1 MKSGGI
7 FMLESELI
15 KLIEDI
21 QLKKTE
27 SNYIEVKSARNGCPK
42 IFDTLSSFSNQQ
54 NGGTIIFGVDEND
67 DYNVCGVY
75 DAADL
80 QKKIMEQSL
89 QMEPVVRPLCT
100 VAVVDGKT
108 VVSAEIQEMDNFQKP
123 CFYKGAG
130 RLRGSY
136 VRVADGDRLM
146 TEYEVYSYE
155 AFKQDIHDEL
165 RTNDRAEMTD
175 INTDEYQLY
184 LLELKKNKPHLA
196 KLEEKEIN
204 RLQGFVVDN
213 KPTVAALMLFS
224 VYPQAYFPQLCI
236 TAVSVPGK
244 EMSATGSVGE
254 RFIDNKRIEGS
265 ITQMLNDALIFVRKN
280 MKVKTIIDAETGMR
294 NDRTEYPVIA
304 VRELVLNALIH
315 RDYSIHTESAPITI
329 TMYSD
334 RMEIENPGGL
344 YGRMTLDSLGFV
356 SADTRNPYIAGA
368 LEIMGE
374 TENRYSGIPTIRSAM
389 KNAGL
394 PQPVFVNNSGVFKAI
409 LYNEIV
415 SEKGNSDLASR
426 ILDFCSVPRSRK
438 ELEEKFKDDIT
449 IAYLMSKHM
458 KPLIAE
464 NKIALTKPESPKSK
478 DQKYFTIK

>member
-1 MKSGGI
+1 
-7 FMLESELI
+7 MLEIELV

-100 VAVVDGKT
+100 VAVIDGKT

-165 RTNDRAEMTD
+165 RTNSRAELTD
-175 INTDEYQLY
+175 INTEEYQLY

-224 VYPQAYFPQLCI
+224 IYPQAYFPQLCI

-244 EMSATGSVGE
+244 EMSATGSIGE

-280 MKVKTIIDAETGMR
+280 MKVKTIINSETGMR

-344 YGRMTLDSLGFV
+344 YGRMTLDNLGFV

-394 PQPVFVNNSGVFKAI
+394 PQPVFENNRGVFKAI

-438 ELEEKFKDDIT
+438 ELEEKFKNEIT

-478 DQKYFTIK
+478 DQKYYTVK

>member
-1 MKSGGI
+1 
-7 FMLESELI
+7 MLESELI

-54 NGGTIIFGVDEND
+54 NGGTIIFGVDENE

-213 KPTVAALMLFS
+213 KPTIAALMLFS

-280 MKVKTIIDAETGMR
+280 MKVKTIIDSETGMR

-344 YGRMTLDSLGFV
+344 YGRMTLDNLGFV

-394 PQPVFVNNSGVFKAI
+394 PQPVFVNNRGVFKAI

-415 SEKGNSDLASR
+415 SEKRNSDLASR

>member
-1 MKSGGI
+1 
-7 FMLESELI
+7 MLESELI

-42 IFDTLSSFSNQQ
+42 VFDTLSSFSNQQ
-54 NGGTIIFGVDEND
+54 NGGTIIFGVDENE

-155 AFKQDIHDEL
+155 AFKQNIHDEL

-213 KPTVAALMLFS
+213 KPTIAALMLFS

-394 PQPVFVNNSGVFKAI
+394 PQPVFVNNRGVFKAI

-426 ILDFCSVPRSRK
+426 ILDFCIVPRSRK
-438 ELEEKFKDDIT
+438 ELEEKFKEEIT

>member
-1 MKSGGI
+1 
-7 FMLESELI
+7 MLEIELV

-54 NGGTIIFGVDEND
+54 NGGTILFGIDENE

-108 VVSAEIQEMDNFQKP
+108 VVSTEIQEMDNFQKP

-175 INTDEYQLY
+175 INTEEYQLY
-184 LLELKKNKPHLA
+184 LLELKKNKPHIA
-196 KLEEKEIN
+196 KLDEKEIN

-280 MKVKTIIDAETGMR
+280 MKVKTIINSETGMR

-329 TMYSD
+329 TMYYD

-344 YGRMTLDSLGFV
+344 YGRMTLDNLGFV

-394 PQPVFVNNSGVFKAI
+394 PQPVFVNNRGVFKAI

-426 ILDFCSVPRSRK
+426 ILDFCSMPRSRK

-478 DQKYFTIK
+478 DQKYFTVK

>member
-1 MKSGGI
+1 
-7 FMLESELI
+7 MLESELI

-54 NGGTIIFGVDEND
+54 NGGIIIFGVDEND

-80 QKKIMEQSL
+80 QKKIMEQSM

-108 VVSAEIQEMDNFQKP
+108 VVSAEIQEMDNFHKP

-146 TEYEVYSYE
+146 SEYEVYSYE

-196 KLEEKEIN
+196 KLEEREIN

-244 EMSATGSVGE
+244 EISATGSVGE

-280 MKVKTIIDAETGMR
+280 MKVKTIIDSETGMR

-344 YGRMTLDSLGFV
+344 YGRMTLDNLGFV

-394 PQPVFVNNSGVFKAI
+394 PQPVFVNNRGVFKAI
-409 LYNEIV
+409 LYNEIL

>member
-1 MKSGGI
+1 
-7 FMLESELI
+7 MLESELI

-280 MKVKTIIDAETGMR
+280 MKVKTIIDSETGMR

-394 PQPVFVNNSGVFKAI
+394 PQPVFVNNRGVFKAI

-426 ILDFCSVPRSRK
+426 ILDFCSVPRSRR

-458 KPLIAE
+458 RPLIAE

>member
-1 MKSGGI
+1 
-7 FMLESELI
+7 MLESELI

-21 QLKKTE
+21 QLKRTE

-54 NGGTIIFGVDEND
+54 NGGTIIFGVDENENF
-67 DYNVCGVY
+67 NVCGVY

-265 ITQMLNDALIFVRKN
+265 ITQMLNDALVFVRKN

-394 PQPVFVNNSGVFKAI
+394 PQPVFVNNRGVFKAI

-415 SEKGNSDLASR
+415 SEKRNSDLASR
-426 ILDFCSVPRSRK
+426 ILDFCSVPRSRR

>member
-1 MKSGGI
+1 
-7 FMLESELI
+7 MLESELI

-21 QLKKTE
+21 QLKRTE

-54 NGGTIIFGVDEND
+54 NGGTIIFGVDENE

-280 MKVKTIIDAETGMR
+280 MKVKTIIDSETGMR

-394 PQPVFVNNSGVFKAI
+394 PQPVFVNNRGVFKAI

>member
-1 MKSGGI
+1 
-7 FMLESELI
+7 MLESELI

-21 QLKKTE
+21 QLKRTE

-123 CFYKGAG
+123 CFYKGSG

-280 MKVKTIIDAETGMR
+280 MKVKTIIDSETGMR

-394 PQPVFVNNSGVFKAI
+394 PQPVFVNNRGVFKAI

-458 KPLIAE
+458 KPLIAK

>member
-1 MKSGGI
+1 
-7 FMLESELI
+7 MLEIELV

-54 NGGTIIFGVDEND
+54 NGGTIIFGVDENE

-165 RTNDRAEMTD
+165 RTNDRAEMAD
-175 INTDEYQLY
+175 INTEEYQLY

-280 MKVKTIIDAETGMR
+280 MKVKTIIDSETGMR

-344 YGRMTLDSLGFV
+344 YGRMTLDNLGFV

-394 PQPVFVNNSGVFKAI
+394 PQPVFVNNRGVFKAI

-415 SEKGNSDLASR
+415 NEKRNSDLASR

-478 DQKYFTIK
+478 DQKYYTVK

>member
-1 MKSGGI
+1 
-7 FMLESELI
+7 MLEIELV

-21 QLKKTE
+21 QLKKAE

-123 CFYKGAG
+123 CFYKGSG

-165 RTNDRAEMTD
+165 RTNSRAELTD
-175 INTDEYQLY
+175 INTEEYQLY

-224 VYPQAYFPQLCI
+224 IYPQAYFPQLCI

-280 MKVKTIIDAETGMR
+280 MKVKTIIDPETGMR

-344 YGRMTLDSLGFV
+344 YGRMTLDNLGFV

-374 TENRYSGIPTIRSAM
+374 TENRYSGMPTVRSAM

-394 PQPVFVNNSGVFKAI
+394 PQPVFENNRGVFKAI

-426 ILDFCSVPRSRK
+426 ILNFCSVPRSRK

-478 DQKYFTIK
+478 DQKYYTVK

>member
-1 MKSGGI
+1 
-7 FMLESELI
+7 MLESELI

-394 PQPVFVNNSGVFKAI
+394 PQPVFVNNRGVFKAI

-438 ELEEKFKDDIT
+438 ELEEKFKEEIT

>member
-1 MKSGGI
+1 
-7 FMLESELI
+7 MLEIELV

-27 SNYIEVKSARNGCPK
+27 SNYIEVKSARHGCPK

-54 NGGTIIFGVDEND
+54 NGGTIIFGVDENED
-67 DYNVCGVY
+67 FNVCGVY

-165 RTNDRAEMTD
+165 RTNERAEMSD
-175 INTDEYQLY
+175 INTEEYQLY

-204 RLQGFVVDN
+204 RLQGFVVDG
-213 KPTVAALMLFS
+213 KPTVAALMIFS

-254 RFIDNKRIEGS
+254 RFIDNKRIEGP

-280 MKVKTIIDAETGMR
+280 MKVKTIIDPETGMR

-315 RDYSIHTESAPITI
+315 RDYSIHTESAPITV

-344 YGRMTLDSLGFV
+344 YGRMTLDNLGFV
-356 SADTRNPYIAGA
+356 SADTRNPFIAGA

-394 PQPVFVNNSGVFKAI
+394 PQPVFVNNRGVFKAI

-415 SEKGNSDLASR
+415 SEKGNSDLESR

-438 ELEEKFKDDIT
+438 ELEEKFKNDIT

-464 NKIALTKPESPKSK
+464 NKIALTKPEAPKSK
-478 DQKYFTIK
+478 DQKYYTVK

>member
-1 MKSGGI
+1 
-7 FMLESELI
+7 MLESELI

-108 VVSAEIQEMDNFQKP
+108 VVSAEIQEMDNFHKP

-394 PQPVFVNNSGVFKAI
+394 PQPVFVNNRGVFKAI

-438 ELEEKFKDDIT
+438 ELEEKFKEEIT

>member
-196 KLEEKEIN
+196 KLEEREIN

-224 VYPQAYFPQLCI
+224 VYPQAYFPQFCI

-394 PQPVFVNNSGVFKAI
+394 PQPVFVNNRGVFKAI

>member
-1 MKSGGI
+1 
-7 FMLESELI
+7 MLESELI

-54 NGGTIIFGVDEND
+54 NGGTIIFGVDENENF
-67 DYNVCGVY
+67 NVCGVY

-89 QMEPVVRPLCT
+89 QMKPVVRPLCT

-108 VVSAEIQEMDNFQKP
+108 VVSAEIQEMDNFNKP

-175 INTDEYQLY
+175 INTEEYQLY
-184 LLELKKNKPHLA
+184 LLGLKKNKPHLA

-280 MKVKTIIDAETGMR
+280 MKVKTIIDSETGMR

-394 PQPVFVNNSGVFKAI
+394 PQPVFVNNRGVFKAI

-438 ELEEKFKDDIT
+438 ELEEKFKEEIT

>member
-1 MKSGGI
+1 
-7 FMLESELI
+7 MLESELI

-213 KPTVAALMLFS
+213 KPTIAALMLFS

-394 PQPVFVNNSGVFKAI
+394 PQPVFVNNRGVFKAI
-409 LYNEIV
+409 LYNEIL

>member
-1 MKSGGI
+1 
-7 FMLESELI
+7 MLESELI

-54 NGGTIIFGVDEND
+54 NGGTIIFGVDENE

-108 VVSAEIQEMDNFQKP
+108 VVSAEIQEMDNFHKP

-213 KPTVAALMLFS
+213 KPTIAALMLFS

-394 PQPVFVNNSGVFKAI
+394 PQPVFVNNRGVFKAI

-458 KPLIAE
+458 KPLIAK

>member
-1 MKSGGI
+1 
-7 FMLESELI
+7 MLETELI

-54 NGGTIIFGVDEND
+54 NGGTIIFGVDENED
-67 DYNVCGVY
+67 FNVCGVY

-123 CFYKGAG
+123 CFYKGSG

-165 RTNDRAEMTD
+165 RTNSRAELTD
-175 INTDEYQLY
+175 INTEEYQLY

-224 VYPQAYFPQLCI
+224 IYPQAYFPQLCI

-280 MKVKTIIDAETGMR
+280 MKVKTIIDPETGMR

-304 VRELVLNALIH
+304 IRELVLNALIH

-344 YGRMTLDSLGFV
+344 YGRMTLDNLGFV

-374 TENRYSGIPTIRSAM
+374 TENRYSGIPTVRSAM

-394 PQPVFVNNSGVFKAI
+394 PQPVFENNRGVFKAI

-426 ILDFCSVPRSRK
+426 ILNFCSVPRSRK

-478 DQKYFTIK
+478 DQKYYTVK

>member
-1 MKSGGI
+1 
-7 FMLESELI
+7 MLESELI

-21 QLKKTE
+21 QLKRTE

-80 QKKIMEQSL
+80 HKKIMEQSL

-108 VVSAEIQEMDNFQKP
+108 VVSAEIQEMDNFHKP

-280 MKVKTIIDAETGMR
+280 MKVKTIIDSETGMR

-394 PQPVFVNNSGVFKAI
+394 PQPVFVNNRGVFKAI

-458 KPLIAE
+458 KPLIAK

>member
-1 MKSGGI
+1 
-7 FMLESELI
+7 MLESELI

-213 KPTVAALMLFS
+213 KPTIAALMLFS

-280 MKVKTIIDAETGMR
+280 MKVKTIIDSETGMR

-394 PQPVFVNNSGVFKAI
+394 PQPVFVNNRGVFKAI

>member
-1 MKSGGI
+1 
-7 FMLESELI
+7 MLEIELV

-21 QLKKTE
+21 QLKKAE
-27 SNYIEVKSARNGCPK
+27 SNYIEVKSAQNGCPK

-123 CFYKGAG
+123 CFYKGSG

-165 RTNDRAEMTD
+165 RTNSRAELTD
-175 INTDEYQLY
+175 INTEEYQLY

-224 VYPQAYFPQLCI
+224 IYPQAYFPQLCI

-280 MKVKTIIDAETGMR
+280 MKVKTIIDPETGMR

-344 YGRMTLDSLGFV
+344 YGRMTLDNLGFV

-374 TENRYSGIPTIRSAM
+374 TENRYSGIPTVRSAM

-394 PQPVFVNNSGVFKAI
+394 PQPVFENNRGVFKAI

-426 ILDFCSVPRSRK
+426 ILNFCSVPRSRK

-478 DQKYFTIK
+478 DQKYYTVK

>member
-1 MKSGGI
+1 M
-7 FMLESELI
+7 
-15 KLIEDI
+15 
-21 QLKKTE
+21 
-27 SNYIEVKSARNGCPK
+27 
-42 IFDTLSSFSNQQ
+42 
-54 NGGTIIFGVDEND
+54 
-67 DYNVCGVY
+67 
-75 DAADL
+75 

-394 PQPVFVNNSGVFKAI
+394 PQPVFVNNRGVFKAI

-438 ELEEKFKDDIT
+438 ELEEKFKEEIT

>member
-1 MKSGGI
+1 
-7 FMLESELI
+7 MLETELI
-15 KLIEDI
+15 KIIEDI

-27 SNYIEVKSARNGCPK
+27 SNYIEVKSARKGCPK

-54 NGGTIIFGVDEND
+54 NGGTIIFGVDENED
-67 DYNVCGVY
+67 FNVCGVY

-100 VAVVDGKT
+100 VAVIDGKT

-155 AFKQDIHDEL
+155 AFKQNIHDEL
-165 RTNDRAEMTD
+165 RIIDRAELAD
-175 INTDEYQLY
+175 INTEEYQLY

-224 VYPQAYFPQLCI
+224 IYPQAYFPQLCI

-280 MKVKTIIDAETGMR
+280 MKVKTIIDPETGMR

-344 YGRMTLDSLGFV
+344 YGRMTLDNLGFV

-374 TENRYSGIPTIRSAM
+374 TENRYSGIPTVRSAM

-394 PQPVFVNNSGVFKAI
+394 PQPVFENNRGVFKAI

-426 ILDFCSVPRSRK
+426 ILNFCSVPRSRK

-478 DQKYFTIK
+478 DQKYYTVK

>member
-1 MKSGGI
+1 
-7 FMLESELI
+7 MLESELI

-155 AFKQDIHDEL
+155 AFKQNIHDEL

-280 MKVKTIIDAETGMR
+280 MKVKTIIDSETGMR

-394 PQPVFVNNSGVFKAI
+394 PQPVFVNNRGVFKAI

-438 ELEEKFKDDIT
+438 ELEEKFKEEIT

>member
-1 MKSGGI
+1 
-7 FMLESELI
+7 MLESELI

-213 KPTVAALMLFS
+213 KPTIAALMLFS

-394 PQPVFVNNSGVFKAI
+394 PQPVFVNNRGVFKAI

-438 ELEEKFKDDIT
+438 ELEEKFKEEIT

>member
-1 MKSGGI
+1 
-7 FMLESELI
+7 MLESELI

-21 QLKKTE
+21 QLKRTE

-280 MKVKTIIDAETGMR
+280 MKVKTIIDSETGMR

-394 PQPVFVNNSGVFKAI
+394 PQPVFVNNRGVFKAI

-458 KPLIAE
+458 KPLIAK

>member
-1 MKSGGI
+1 
-7 FMLESELI
+7 MLETELI

-54 NGGTIIFGVDEND
+54 NGGTIIFGVDENE

-165 RTNDRAEMTD
+165 RTNDRAEMSD
-175 INTDEYQLY
+175 INTEEYQLY

-224 VYPQAYFPQLCI
+224 VYPQAYFPQLCV

-280 MKVKTIIDAETGMR
+280 MKVKTIIDSETGMR

-344 YGRMTLDSLGFV
+344 YGRMTLDNLGLV

-394 PQPVFVNNSGVFKAI
+394 PQPVFVNNRGVFKAI

-415 SEKGNSDLASR
+415 SEKGNSDIESR
-426 ILDFCSVPRSRK
+426 ILEFCSVPRSRR

-478 DQKYFTIK
+478 AQKYFTIK

>member
-1 MKSGGI
+1 
-7 FMLESELI
+7 MLESELI

-27 SNYIEVKSARNGCPK
+27 SNYIEIKSARNGCPK

-54 NGGTIIFGVDEND
+54 NGGTIIFGVDENENF
-67 DYNVCGVY
+67 NVCGVY

-155 AFKQDIHDEL
+155 AFKQNIHDEL

-184 LLELKKNKPHLA
+184 LLELKKNKQHLA

-213 KPTVAALMLFS
+213 KPTIAALMLFS

-344 YGRMTLDSLGFV
+344 YGRMTLDNLGFV

-394 PQPVFVNNSGVFKAI
+394 PQPVFVNNRGVFKAI

-438 ELEEKFKDDIT
+438 ELEEKFKEEIT

>member
-1 MKSGGI
+1 
-7 FMLESELI
+7 MLESELI

-54 NGGTIIFGVDEND
+54 NGGTIIFGVDENE

-244 EMSATGSVGE
+244 EMSVTGSVGE

-394 PQPVFVNNSGVFKAI
+394 PQPVFVNNRGVFKAI

-438 ELEEKFKDDIT
+438 ELEEKFKEEIT

>member
-1 MKSGGI
+1 
-7 FMLESELI
+7 MLESELI

-196 KLEEKEIN
+196 KLEEREIN

-280 MKVKTIIDAETGMR
+280 MKVKTIIDSETGMR

-394 PQPVFVNNSGVFKAI
+394 PQPVFVNNRGVFKAI

-438 ELEEKFKDDIT
+438 ELEEKFKEEIT

>member
-1 MKSGGI
+1 
-7 FMLESELI
+7 MLETELI

-100 VAVVDGKT
+100 VAVIDGKT
-108 VVSAEIQEMDNFQKP
+108 VVSAEIQEIDNFQKP

-155 AFKQDIHDEL
+155 AFKQNIHDEL
-165 RTNDRAEMTD
+165 RIIDRAELAD
-175 INTDEYQLY
+175 INTEEYQLY

-224 VYPQAYFPQLCI
+224 IYPQAYFPQLCI

-265 ITQMLNDALIFVRKN
+265 ITQMLSDALIFVRKN
-280 MKVKTIIDAETGMR
+280 MKVKTIIDPETGMR

-304 VRELVLNALIH
+304 IRELVLNALIH
-315 RDYSIHTESAPITI
+315 RDYSKHTESAPITI

-344 YGRMTLDSLGFV
+344 YGRMTLDNLGFV

-389 KNAGL
+389 KSAGL
-394 PQPVFVNNSGVFKAI
+394 PQPVFVNNRGVFKAI
-409 LYNEIV
+409 LYNETV
-415 SEKGNSDLASR
+415 SEKGNGDLASR

-478 DQKYFTIK
+478 DQKYYTVK

>member
-1 MKSGGI
+1 
-7 FMLESELI
+7 MLEIELV

-21 QLKKTE
+21 QLKKAE

-123 CFYKGAG
+123 CFYKGSG

-165 RTNDRAEMTD
+165 RTNSRAELTD
-175 INTDEYQLY
+175 INTEEYQLY

-224 VYPQAYFPQLCI
+224 IYPQAYFPQLCI

-280 MKVKTIIDAETGMR
+280 MKVKTIIDPETGMR

-344 YGRMTLDSLGFV
+344 YGRMTLDNLGFV
-356 SADTRNPYIAGA
+356 SADTRNPFIAGA

-374 TENRYSGIPTIRSAM
+374 TENRYSGIPTVRSAM

-394 PQPVFVNNSGVFKAI
+394 PQPVFENNRGVFKAI

-426 ILDFCSVPRSRK
+426 ILNFCSVPRSRK

-478 DQKYFTIK
+478 DQKYYTVK

>member
-1 MKSGGI
+1 
-7 FMLESELI
+7 MLESELI

-54 NGGTIIFGVDEND
+54 NGGTIIFGVDENE

-100 VAVVDGKT
+100 VAVFDGKT
-108 VVSAEIQEMDNFQKP
+108 VVSAEIQEMDNFHKP

-130 RLRGSY
+130 ILRGSY

-165 RTNDRAEMTD
+165 RTNSRAELTD
-175 INTDEYQLY
+175 INTEEYQLY

-280 MKVKTIIDAETGMR
+280 MKVKTIIDSETGMR

-344 YGRMTLDSLGFV
+344 YGRMTLDNLGFV

-374 TENRYSGIPTIRSAM
+374 TENRYSGIPTVRSAM

-394 PQPVFVNNSGVFKAI
+394 PQPVFENNRGVFKAI

-426 ILDFCSVPRSRK
+426 ILNFCSVPRSRK

-478 DQKYFTIK
+478 DQKYYTVK

>member
-1 MKSGGI
+1 
-7 FMLESELI
+7 MLESELI

-27 SNYIEVKSARNGCPK
+27 SNYFEVKSARNGCPK

-123 CFYKGAG
+123 CFYKGSG

-213 KPTVAALMLFS
+213 KPTIAALMLFS

-344 YGRMTLDSLGFV
+344 YGRMTLDNLGFV

-394 PQPVFVNNSGVFKAI
+394 PQPVFVNNRGVFKAI

-438 ELEEKFKDDIT
+438 ELEEKFKEEIT

>member
-1 MKSGGI
+1 
-7 FMLESELI
+7 MLETELI
-15 KLIEDI
+15 KIIEDI

-54 NGGTIIFGVDEND
+54 NGGTIIFGVDENED
-67 DYNVCGVY
+67 FNVCGVY

-175 INTDEYQLY
+175 INTEEYQLY

-204 RLQGFVVDN
+204 RLQGFVVDG

-280 MKVKTIIDAETGMR
+280 MKVKTIIDSETGMR

-304 VRELVLNALIH
+304 VRELVLNALVH

-344 YGRMTLDSLGFV
+344 YGRMTLDNLGFV

-394 PQPVFVNNSGVFKAI
+394 PQPVFVNNRGVFKAI

-464 NKIALTKPESPKSK
+464 NKIALTKPEAPKSK
-478 DQKYFTIK
+478 DQKYYTVK

>member
-1 MKSGGI
+1 
-7 FMLESELI
+7 MLESELI

-21 QLKKTE
+21 QLKRTE

-54 NGGTIIFGVDEND
+54 NGGTIIFGIDEND
-67 DYNVCGVY
+67 DFNVCGVY

-213 KPTVAALMLFS
+213 KPTIAALMLFS

-394 PQPVFVNNSGVFKAI
+394 PQPVFVNNRGVFKAI

-426 ILDFCSVPRSRK
+426 ILDFCSVPRSRR